1 MTRPH
6 RANLGKP
13 LELALNAQH
22 AKYEREGRASCMQ
35 IPTPYRVLA
44 RLDGGTLKVA
54 YTTTG
59 HPDYAVQAGGV
70 SFLFDAKHTEGDRWP
85 LKDLPPHQAERLER
99 HSRHGGCSFVLVE
112 LGGVTY
118 LLPWVGPLSERYSA
132 WACGMAKRGEASL
145 TVADCRDIGTA
156 LSGVDWLA
164 EGLALNGQWA
174 PPF

>member
-22 AKYEREGRASCMQ
+22 ARYEREGRASCMQ

-44 RLDGGTLKVA
+44 RLVGGALKVA
-54 YTTTG
+54 YVATG
-59 HPDYAVQAGGV
+59 HPDYAVQAAGV

-85 LKDLPPHQAERLER
+85 LKDLPEHQADRLSL
-99 HSRHGGCSFVLVE
+99 HARHGGYSFVLVE
-112 LGGVTY
+112 IGGVTY

-132 WACGMAKRGEASL
+132 WACGLAKRGESSL
-145 TVADCRDIGTA
+145 TVADCRDIGIP

-164 EGLALNGQWA
+164 AGHAVAIDRTDL
-174 PPF
+174 F